1 LLGSSCEP
9 RPCFN
14 ASNNQEDA
22 PVNDPVFPAHIEA
35 SAALTPLYL
44 NLVVSDAETAEA
56 LLEHEEGRPR
66 GQFALTALKVGV
78 LALRAAR
85 GTVDAAAVRGESERL
100 LALLGERLEKHREL
114 VDSIVGRT
122 LANYFDP
129 RSGQFSDR
137 VARLVAE
144 DGELAAVIQRKVTD
158 ASRGID
164 EILATHLGEHSPLL
178 ALLAPG
184 EGNQLVSSIRASID
198 NTLKAQSDVV
208 LAQFSL
214 DNENGALRR
223 LLGELTARHGDLQK
237 ALADQVEA
245 VVDEF
250 SLDNEDGALSRLVG
264 QVQKA
269 QQQITSEFSLDNQ
282 GSALSRL
289 ARLFNDH
296 YETQRQQAQGFQDRV
311 LQILERIDA
320 RRAEQARSTTHGRLF
335 EEAVGEAVR
344 RLVQPAG
351 DVLECVS
358 STTGN
363 IPRNKTGDFVI
374 TLSDDCAAPGARIVV
389 EAKEDASYRLH
400 TTLAEADVARTN
412 RGAGICV
419 FVHSKK
425 TVPAGL
431 EPLSRH
437 GENLVVVW
445 DADDEV
451 TDVVLFA
458 AVTCAKALSVRTG
471 RRSRAEAASMQKI
484 DAAIAAITKQ
494 IEGFDEIRTS
504 AQTVNSAALR
514 IDNRARI
521 MAEQITRQTETLVEH
536 VEALKSEA

>member
-1 LLGSSCEP
+1 MNE
-9 RPCFN
+9 
-14 ASNNQEDA
+14 
-22 PVNDPVFPAHIEA
+22 PVFPAHIEA
-35 SAALTPLYL
+35 STALTPLYL

-56 LLEHEEGRPR
+56 LLQHEEGRPR

-78 LALRAAR
+78 LALRTAR

-144 DGELAAVIQRKVTD
+144 DGELARVIQNKVAD

-164 EILATHLGEHSPLL
+164 EILATHLGQHSPLL

-184 EGNQLVSSIRASID
+184 EGNQLVASIRAGID
-198 NTLKAQSDVV
+198 NTLKAQSDAV

-223 LLGELTARHGDLQK
+223 LLGELSARHGDLQK
-237 ALADQVEA
+237 ALAEQVEA

-289 ARLFNDH
+289 ARIVNDH
-296 YETQRQQAQGFQDRV
+296 YETQRAQAQGFQERV
-311 LQILERIDA
+311 LRILERIDA
-320 RRAEQARSTTHGRLF
+320 RRSEQARTTTHGRLF

-351 DVLECVS
+351 DVIECVS
-358 STTGN
+358 NTTGN
-363 IPRNKTGDFVI
+363 IPRSKTGDFVI
-374 TLSDDCAAPGARIVV
+374 TLSDDCAAPAARIVV
-389 EAKEDASYRLH
+389 EAKEDGAYRLPS
-400 TTLAEADVARTN
+400 TLIEADTARSN
-412 RGAGICV
+412 RGAAICV

-425 TVPAGL
+425 TAPAGL
-431 EPLSRH
+431 EPLARH
-437 GENLVVVW
+437 GQNLVVVW
-445 DADDEV
+445 DADDEA
-451 TDVVLFA
+451 TDVVLLA
-458 AVTCAKALSVRTG
+458 ALACAKALSVRAG
-471 RRSRAEAASMQKI
+471 RRSSVEAASMQKI

-494 IEGFDEIRTS
+494 VEGFDEIRTS
-504 AQTVNSAALR
+504 AQTVTSAAQR

-521 MAEQITRQTETLVEH
+521 MAEQITRQTETLVEQ
-536 VEALKSEA
+536 VGALKSEG

>member
-1 LLGSSCEP
+1 MNE
-9 RPCFN
+9 
-14 ASNNQEDA
+14 
-22 PVNDPVFPAHIEA
+22 PVFPAHIEA

-56 LLEHEEGRPR
+56 LLQHEEGRPR

-85 GTVDAAAVRGESERL
+85 GTVDATAVRGESERL

-144 DGELAAVIQRKVTD
+144 DGELANVIQRKVAD

-164 EILATHLGEHSPLL
+164 DVLAAHLGERSPLL

-184 EGNQLVSSIRASID
+184 EGNQLVASIRASID
-198 NTLKAQSDVV
+198 NTLKAQSDAV

-223 LLGELTARHGDLQK
+223 LLGEMTARHGDLQK
-237 ALADQVEA
+237 ALAEKVEA

-250 SLDNEDGALSRLVG
+250 SLDNEEGALSRLVG

-289 ARLFNDH
+289 ARIFNDH
-296 YETQRQQAQGFQDRV
+296 NETQRAQAQGFQDRV
-311 LQILERIDA
+311 LRILERIDA
-320 RRAEQARSTTHGRLF
+320 RRAEQARSTTHGRVF

-344 RLVQPAG
+344 QLVQPAG
-351 DVLECVS
+351 DVFEWVS
-358 STTGN
+358 NTTGN
-363 IPRNKTGDFVI
+363 IPRCKTGDFVI

-400 TTLAEADVARTN
+400 STLVEADAARSN
-412 RGAGICV
+412 RGAAICV
-419 FVHSKK
+419 FVHSRK
-425 TVPAGL
+425 TVPPGI
-431 EPLSRH
+431 EVLSRH
-437 GENLVVVW
+437 GQNLVVVW
-445 DADDEV
+445 DADDEA
-451 TDVVLFA
+451 TDIVLLA
-458 AVTCAKALSVRTG
+458 ALACARALSVRAG
-471 RRSRAEAASMQKI
+471 RRSSVEAASMQKI
-484 DAAIAAITKQ
+484 DTAIAAITKQ
-494 IEGFDEIRTS
+494 VEGFDEIRTS
-504 AQTVNSAALR
+504 AQTVNSAAQR

-521 MAEQITRQTETLVEH
+521 MADQITRQTETLVEQ
-536 VEALKSEA
+536 VGALKSES